1 MGQSI
6 ERRLRTKRHSRRMCQ
21 VREAERSALWLSGLW
36 VWCWVSWPMALG
48 SVGAAMAGM
57 YYLVFWQRRSTAT
70 VINATGVAHARRLA
84 AKQKKQGYGSI
95 ASAQR
100 AVAADIALIRKGSW
114 VRRRRN
120 GTSPQFGSA
129 KQKAAA
135 RSLHSAY
142 RSWLWRCRAGFG
154 ITQQSA
160 EREANDCSRW
170 SKTPLS
176 YRNPFYL
183 LNYHEKSQNVYFV
196 VRHWLLGFVCSPYL
210 CRRLQISWNYRS

>member
-36 VWCWVSWPMALG
+36 VFVLTVLPLGVDPMG
-48 SVGAAMAGM
+48 PAMAGM

-70 VINATGVAHARRLA
+70 VVYATGAAQARRLA

-95 ASAQR
+95 ASVQR
-100 AVAADIALIRKGSW
+100 AVAADVALIRKGSW

-120 GTSPQFGSA
+120 GSSPQFGSA

-135 RSLHSAY
+135 RSLRSAY
-142 RSWLWRCRAGFG
+142 RSWL
-154 ITQQSA
+154 
-160 EREANDCSRW
+160 
-170 SKTPLS
+170 
-176 YRNPFYL
+176 
-183 LNYHEKSQNVYFV
+183 
-196 VRHWLLGFVCSPYL
+196 
-210 CRRLQISWNYRS
+210 